1 LRLADPRYAANVWL
15 PFLEMASFRQLTTN
29 WLTLSRSFSAIS
41 QQARREPPP
50 SPSPT
55 LRRVGN
61 RFAANYR
68 QSAMRPGDRSDHPA
82 PRDPVARTLR
92 IGLGIA
98 LFVLLAQS
106 AIGLVAALVLNS
118 YDSVFDL
125 DRNNGIPDLLSTAV
139 IFAAALGAAE
149 LAAVRSRDRWL
160 AAALA
165 LLLSLVAL
173 DDFLQQEA
181 GRGDAWGKSVIVTLL
196 TFTLLLLAVA
206 RNAPRRAGLM
216 LVIGL
221 CLLAVAVKN
230 AYEYDQFLNMLGRG
244 DQERGDLD
252 YELGIVLKQGLEFV
266 GWSLVAIGL
275 WATALAA
282 PASQRQPR
290 SGLRRF
296 WLRPRPTSGK
306 WGHTELTD
314 GVIDS
319 DAG

>member
-1 LRLADPRYAANVWL
+1 
-15 PFLEMASFRQLTTN
+15 
-29 WLTLSRSFSAIS
+29 
-41 QQARREPPP
+41 
-50 SPSPT
+50 
-55 LRRVGN
+55 
-61 RFAANYR
+61 
-68 QSAMRPGDRSDHPA
+68 MRPGDRSDHLA
-82 PRDPVARTLR
+82 PRDPVTRTLR
-92 IGLGIA
+92 IGLA
-98 LFVLLAQS
+98 VTLFVLLAQS
-106 AIGLVAALVLNS
+106 TIGLVAALALNS

-139 IFAAALGAAE
+139 ILGAALGAAE
-149 LAAVRSRDRWL
+149 LAASRSRDRWL

-165 LLLSLVAL
+165 LLLSIVAL
-173 DDFLQQEA
+173 DDLLQQEA
-181 GRGDAWGKSVIVTLL
+181 GRGDAWGKSVVVTLL

-244 DQERGDLD
+244 DQERGDFD

-282 PASQRQPR
+282 HTSQRQTR

-296 WLRPRPTSGK
+296 WLRPRPASGK